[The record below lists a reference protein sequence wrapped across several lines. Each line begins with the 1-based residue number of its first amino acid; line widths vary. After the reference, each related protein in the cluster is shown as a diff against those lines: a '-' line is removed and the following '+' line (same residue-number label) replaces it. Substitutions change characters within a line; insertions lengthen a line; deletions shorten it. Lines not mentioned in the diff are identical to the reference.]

1 MITVNRSVG
10 LPRDDPF
17 AADSL
22 PPGYSYL
29 VDDETHCVIEP
40 ALLWLCHQ
48 YPPARSMWRPT
59 TVANAAYDLCDW
71 WRYLAHAGKAWDTA
85 DERDLVA
92 YRDSMLH
99 AVSPRTCEH
108 YDLRSIRRRM
118 GTVVSLYRWAAE
130 NGYYSGRFL
139 DQQEIR
145 KVVRPI
151 DADPLAHTSPSVRAC
166 RLSRVLPPSTRS
178 ADDHV
183 RPLSSK
189 EWALVSHALGPLPSE
204 LQTGGRPSRD
214 RLGAEISLWTGLRV
228 DEIAGLTINQ
238 VRDLTP
244 DPMEPHAALR
254 LRVVRTKGLRPR
266 WVLIPTHLVLEL
278 RRYIDG
284 ERAECIAVG
293 RRHGLRANPES
304 LFVNGNA
311 SRHDAGK
318 PIRAETLSRA
328 FTAAVRTAGLTRSVT
343 KTDPETGALYQSA
356 EAAHTFHDARHT
368 FAAWMYHAE
377 RAGGNAEPWKIIQAR
392 LGHRQLATTLNTYL
406 RVVDDYRTEVNLNV
420 YRFLREKF
428 GN

>member
-1 MITVNRSVG
+1 
-10 LPRDDPF
+10 
-17 AADSL
+17 
-22 PPGYSYL
+22 
-29 VDDETHCVIEP
+29 
-40 ALLWLCHQ
+40 
-48 YPPARSMWRPT
+48 
-59 TVANAAYDLCDW
+59 
-71 WRYLAHAGKAWDTA
+71 
-85 DERDLVA
+85 
-92 YRDSMLH
+92 
-99 AVSPRTCEH
+99 
-108 YDLRSIRRRM
+108 
-118 GTVVSLYRWAAE
+118 
-130 NGYYSGRFL
+130 
-139 DQQEIR
+139 
-145 KVVRPI
+145 
-151 DADPLAHTSPSVRAC
+151 
-166 RLSRVLPPSTRS
+166 
-178 ADDHV
+178 
-183 RPLSSK
+183 
-189 EWALVSHALGPLPSE
+189 
-204 LQTGGRPSRD
+204 
-214 RLGAEISLWTGLRV
+214 
-228 DEIAGLTINQ
+228 
-238 VRDLTP
+238 
-244 DPMEPHAALR
+244 MEPHAALR

-377 RAGGNAEPWKIIQAR
+377 RAGGNAEPWKIVQAR